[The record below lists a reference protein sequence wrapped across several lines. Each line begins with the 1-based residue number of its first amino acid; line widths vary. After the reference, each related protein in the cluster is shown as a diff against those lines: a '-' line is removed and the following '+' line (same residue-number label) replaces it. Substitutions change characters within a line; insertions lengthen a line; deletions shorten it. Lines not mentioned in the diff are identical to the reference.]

1 VLSVEE
7 DRGHYWIEKDGKHE
21 RLYPKDP
28 KNRQFEKPLLKE
40 NGAIYV
46 YTRDILMKEG
56 KINSGKMSLLIM
68 QKEESID
75 IDEPIDFEI
84 AEFFM
89 RGRENEK
96 N

>member
-1 VLSVEE
+1 M
-7 DRGHYWIEKDGKHE
+7 
-21 RLYPKDP
+21 
-28 KNRQFEKPLLKE
+28 KE

-46 YTRDILMKEG
+46 YKSDILMKEV
-56 KINSGKMSLLIM
+56 KINRGKRGLLIM

-89 RGRENEK
+89 KRRANEK
-96 N
+96 R